1 VVGVRTIL
9 TPTHAGAQC
18 IRFSIQQLNIGG
30 GYFMLK
36 ALVCSIA
43 VSGCLAFIAAPA
55 TAQQVVHALTGT
67 VSSINSAS
75 KTISVFQDNGMQGE
89 FSDGTDSK
97 ARLSIDKKVAL
108 DTTAADVF
116 KKTGAYVIVL
126 YYGGDQNRTAVA
138 LKNLGSG
145 PFTSATGTVVKF
157 DGKRSI
163 LVEDSSGTT
172 QTFKLTQDTIGEGY
186 FGAVDGNKFQAQKGD
201 KVRIVASKD
210 EGGLTALFVRLM

>member
-1 VVGVRTIL
+1 
-9 TPTHAGAQC
+9 
-18 IRFSIQQLNIGG
+18 
-30 GYFMLK
+30 MWK
-36 ALVCSIA
+36 ALVCSMA
-43 VSGCLAFIAAPA
+43 VSGCLGLVAAPA
-55 TAQQVVHALTGT
+55 RGQQVVHALTGT

-75 KTISVFQDNGMQGE
+75 KTISVFQDNGTQGE

-97 ARLSIDKKVAL
+97 AHLGIDKKVAL

-116 KKTGAYVIVL
+116 KKQGAYVIVL

-157 DGKRSI
+157 DSKHSI
-163 LVEDSSGTT
+163 QVEDGSGTT
-172 QTFKLTQDTIGEGY
+172 QSYRITQDTIGEGY

-210 EGGLTALFVRLM
+210 DSGLTALFVRLM